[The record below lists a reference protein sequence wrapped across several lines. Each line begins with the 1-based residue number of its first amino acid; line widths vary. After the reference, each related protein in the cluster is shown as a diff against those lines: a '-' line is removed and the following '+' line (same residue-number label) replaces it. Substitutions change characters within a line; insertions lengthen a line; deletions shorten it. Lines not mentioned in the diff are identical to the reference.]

1 MISRLSGCRPS
12 EPGSTPQYPPL
23 VPSSSRPT
31 AEDAL
36 DSLVDYDRGF
46 APGTARSAL
55 AHPTFRAL
63 YSGAFVSNIG
73 TWMQN
78 AVLGAFA
85 FKLTGSASFVGLI
98 VFAQLGPMLLFS
110 VLGGALADLIDRR
123 RLLIGVAVQQGL
135 VSVAL
140 AVFTLQDDPSRS
152 VLVGLVFAIGLGQ
165 AIHAPT
171 YSAVLPALVGPEDL
185 NGAISLNSAQM
196 NASRVVGP
204 ALGGVLFA
212 AYGVSWVFA
221 LNAVSFVAVIAVLIV
236 VRLPPVNRDPNEAT
250 GWRRLAGGFVVAR
263 RDPVVGRVLVTM
275 VLFSFFCLPFVTQ
288 IPVLAEE
295 NLGIDPKSTAYGI
308 FYACLGVGAVTGSL
322 SIGTIFATS
331 SKRRIVR
338 RGLLAFAGFLV
349 ALALVREPA
358 PAFVLMVIVG
368 AAYFAIVTS
377 LSTLLQEQ
385 LDDRVRGRV
394 MALWVMSFGGTV
406 PIGSLI
412 AGAVIEATSITV
424 VMMIGAGSAG
434 LLGGYAYLFTRE
446 PGPRR
451 AARRP
456 TASQDSGSTSPV

>member
-1 MISRLSGCRPS
+1 
-12 EPGSTPQYPPL
+12 
-23 VPSSSRPT
+23 VPSPSHPT

-36 DSLVDYDRGF
+36 DSLVDYDRGI

-63 YSGAFVSNIG
+63 YAGAFVSNIG

-78 AVLGAFA
+78 AVLAAYA

-110 VLGGALADLIDRR
+110 VLGGALADLVDRR
-123 RLLIGVAVQQGL
+123 RLLIGVAIQQAL
-135 VSVAL
+135 LSVAL
-140 AVFTLQDDPSRS
+140 AVFTLQDDPSRI

-185 NGAISLNSAQM
+185 NGAIALNSTQM

-204 ALGGVLFA
+204 AIGGVLFA
-212 AYGVSWVFA
+212 AFGVSLVFA
-221 LNAVSFVAVIAVLIV
+221 LNAVTYLAVIAVLLAI
-236 VRLPPVNRDPNEAT
+236 RLPPVERDDGMVK

-263 RDPVVGRVLVTM
+263 HDPVVRRVLTTM
-275 VLFSFFCLPFVTQ
+275 VLFSFFCLPFVTL
-288 IPVLAEE
+288 IPVLAEN
-295 NLGIDPKSTAYGI
+295 NLGIDPKSTAYGVL
-308 FYACLGVGAVTGSL
+308 YACLGVGAVVGSL
-322 SIGTIFATS
+322 SIGTVFATS

-349 ALALVREPA
+349 ALALVRDPA
-358 PAFVLMVIVG
+358 PAFILMIIVG

-377 LSTLLQEQ
+377 LATLLQEQ

-394 MALWVMSFGGTV
+394 MALWIMSFGGTV
-406 PIGSLI
+406 PIGSLV

-424 VMMIGAGSAG
+424 VMLIGAGAAA

-451 AARRP
+451 TARRVAQAGP
-456 TASQDSGSTSPV
+456 GGAQSPATSS

>member
-1 MISRLSGCRPS
+1 V
-12 EPGSTPQYPPL
+12 PP
-23 VPSSSRPT
+23 SSRPT

-36 DSLVDYDRGF
+36 DSLVDYDRGVV
-46 APGTARSAL
+46 PGTARAAL

-63 YSGAFVSNIG
+63 YGGAFVSNIG

-78 AVLGAFA
+78 AVLGAYA
-85 FKLTGSASFVGLI
+85 FKLTGSASFVGVV

-110 VLGGALADLIDRR
+110 VLGGALADLVDRR
-123 RLLIGVAVQQGL
+123 RLLIAVAVQQAL
-135 VSVAL
+135 LSSAL
-140 AVFTLQDDPSRS
+140 AVFTLQDDPSRA

-185 NGAISLNSAQM
+185 NGAISLNSTQM

-204 ALGGVLFA
+204 ALGGLLFA

-221 LNAVSFVAVIAVLIV
+221 VNAVTYGAVIAVLV
-236 VRLPPVNRDPNEAT
+236 VIRLPPLERDPTEVT
-250 GWRRLAGGFVVAR
+250 GWRRLVGGFVVAR

-288 IPVLAEE
+288 IPVLAEA
-295 NLGIDPKSTAYGI
+295 NLGIDPQSAAYGVL
-308 FYACLGVGAVTGSL
+308 YAGLGLGAVVGSL
-322 SIGTIFATS
+322 SIGTVFARS

-338 RGLLAFAGFLV
+338 RGLLAFSGFLV
-349 ALALVREPA
+349 ALALVRRPA

-368 AAYFAIVTS
+368 VAYFAVVTS
-377 LSTLLQEQ
+377 LSTLLQQQ

-394 MALWVMSFGGTV
+394 MALWIMSFGGVV
-406 PIGSLI
+406 PIGSLV

-424 VMMIGAGSAG
+424 VMLVGAGVAA

-446 PGPRR
+446 RR
-451 AARRP
+451 
-456 TASQDSGSTSPV
+456 

>member
-1 MISRLSGCRPS
+1 
-12 EPGSTPQYPPL
+12 
-23 VPSSSRPT
+23 VPSPSRPT

-36 DSLVDYDRGF
+36 DSLVDGDRRVM
-46 APGTARSAL
+46 PGTARSAL

-63 YSGAFVSNIG
+63 YMGAFVSNIG

-110 VLGGALADLIDRR
+110 VLGGALADLVDRR
-123 RLLIGVAVQQGL
+123 RLLIGVAIQQSL
-135 VSVAL
+135 LSLAL
-140 AVFTLQDDPSRS
+140 ALFALQDDPSRA

-185 NGAISLNSAQM
+185 NGAIALNSTQM

-204 ALGGVLFA
+204 AIGGALFA
-212 AYGVSWVFA
+212 VFGVSLVFA
-221 LNAVSFVAVIAVLIV
+221 LNAVTYLAVIAVLTVI
-236 VRLPPVNRDPNEAT
+236 RLPAVQRDDGT
-250 GWRRLAGGFVVAR
+250 LRGWRRLAGGFIVAR
-263 RDPVVGRVLVTM
+263 RDPVVRRVLTTM
-275 VLFSFFCLPFVTQ
+275 ALFSFFCLPFVTL
-288 IPVLAEE
+288 IPVLAQD
-295 NLGIDPKSTAYGI
+295 NLGVDPKSAGYGVL
-308 FYACLGVGAVTGSL
+308 YGCLGLGAVVGSL
-322 SIGTIFATS
+322 SIGTVFAGS

-338 RGLLAFAGFLV
+338 RGLLAFSGFLV
-349 ALALVREPA
+349 ALALVRHPA
-358 PAFVLMVIVG
+358 PALALMVIVG
-368 AAYFAIVTS
+368 AAYFAVVTS

-406 PIGSLI
+406 PIGSLV

-424 VMMIGAGSAG
+424 VMLIGAASAAV
-434 LLGGYAYLFTRE
+434 LGGYAYLYTRE
-446 PGPRR
+446 PGPRALR
-451 AARRP
+451 PRRP
-456 TASQDSGSTSPV
+456 APERVARGRQPGSP